1 MNTDVYEILK
11 TALQQKLQRYQLA
24 GQTVKVR
31 CKALSAKEAIGT
43 PEHDD
48 YPIIRGK
55 EVMVEATFK
64 GAKGQAF
71 TDEFEQAE
79 YHVEE
84 LTNLELDSNKTRA
97 SFIAGL
103 NAVYR
108 YLGLCDKTI
117 HCKDAEPKECASHL
131 LDAIEPDKKV
141 LQIGFQ
147 PRFLDMLSAN
157 RQLRIIDLNPE
168 NINKSINGVTVE
180 PESNTQ
186 DAIAWCDLIFATGST
201 LVNGTI
207 TRFLNQGKP
216 TIFYGVTSAA
226 AAKILNLESYCE
238 CGH

>member
-1 MNTDVYEILK
+1 MNVYEELK
-11 TALQQKLQRYQLA
+11 HALEKELQQHHLT
-24 GQTVKVR
+24 GQPVHVR

-55 EVMVEATFK
+55 EIMVEANFE

-71 TDEFEQAE
+71 ADEFEQVT
-79 YHVEE
+79 YRVED
-84 LTNLELDSNKTRA
+84 LVTLELDSNKKRA

-108 YLGLCDKTI
+108 YLGLCDNTV
-117 HCKDAEPKECASHL
+117 HCKDAEPKECANHV
-131 LDAIEPDKKV
+131 LDVIESEKKV
-141 LQIGFQ
+141 LLIGFQ

-157 RQLRIIDLNPE
+157 RQLRVIDLNPE
-168 NINKSINGVTVE
+168 NTGKEINGVIVE
-180 PESNTQ
+180 PEAMTE
-186 DAIAWCDLIFATGST
+186 DAIRWCDLIFATGST

-216 TIFYGVTSAA
+216 AIFYGVTIAA
-226 AAKILNLESYCE
+226 AAKVLNLEAYC
-238 CGH
+238 HH